1 MFVANSARD
10 LAVTALM
17 RWERE
22 QTYSNV
28 MLDALLQTAKLSPA
42 EAAFTTQLVYGVME
56 RMLTIDWLLE
66 KNSRQPLKKCHPTVR
81 AVLRVAVYQLVYLDK
96 IPSSAAVNEA
106 VKQVKAMKQ
115 PYAAGFVN
123 GLLRAVGET
132 ASRLMA
138 SLPQDL
144 KGHSLRY
151 SIPLPLLQAWDR
163 AYGRETAVALAKAS
177 DEDAPTVVRVNT
189 LKVTVEAFC
198 EQLDRASIA
207 YRAIDGLPAAL
218 IIEDAAALRAIT
230 ALNDRYYV
238 QDAASQWA
246 VQALDAQPHDA
257 VLDMCAAPGGKSFT
271 AAMSMTGQ
279 GRIVSCD
286 LYEEKVHTMSARAK
300 RYGIDCMQ
308 ALCRDASMPLPAE
321 WEGRF
326 DRVICDVPCSG
337 YGVIRRRPEIRY
349 KSPTSFA
356 ELPKLQYTILCEA
369 AKAVKEGGVLQYST
383 CTLRPEENEEVAA
396 RFLREHPSFAPRPLS
411 IAPAAQAHELT
422 MMPHLHQTDGFY
434 VASFRKEE

>member
-1 MFVANSARD
+1 MASNARD
-10 LAVTALM
+10 LAVTALV

-28 MLDALLQTAKLSPA
+28 MLDALLQSAALPAA

-66 KNSRQPLKKCHPTVR
+66 KNSRQPIKKCHPTVR
-81 AVLRVAVYQLVYLDK
+81 AVLRVAVYQIVYLDK
-96 IPSSAAVNEA
+96 IPASAAVNEA

-115 PYAAGFVN
+115 PYAAGYVN
-123 GLLRAVGET
+123 GLLRAVSEAGP
-132 ASRLMA
+132 RLLA

-151 SIPLPLLQAWDR
+151 SIPLALLQAWDR

-177 DEDAPTVVRVNT
+177 DADAPTVVRVNT
-189 LKVTVEAFC
+189 LKTTVESFC
-198 EQLDRASIA
+198 EQLKGASIA
-207 YRAIDGLPAAL
+207 FCPIDGLPAAL
-218 IIEDAAALRAIT
+218 IVEDAAALRAIP
-230 ALNDRYYV
+230 ALSDHYYV

-246 VQALDAQPHDA
+246 VQALAPQPHEKM
-257 VLDMCAAPGGKSFT
+257 LDMCAAPGGKSFT
-271 AAMSMTGQ
+271 AAMHMEGQ

-286 LYEEKVHTMSARAK
+286 LYDEKVKTMAARAK

-308 ALCRDASMPLPAE
+308 TVCRDASSPLPVE

-337 YGVIRRRPEIRY
+337 FGVIRRRPEIRY
-349 KSPTSFA
+349 KSLMSFA
-356 ELPKLQYTILCEA
+356 ELPALQYTILCEA
-369 AKAVKEGGVLQYST
+369 AKAVKAGGVLQYST
-383 CTLRPEENEEVAA
+383 CTLRPEENEEVTA
-396 RFLREHPSFAPRPLS
+396 RFLNAHPSFLPRPLS
-411 IAPAAQAHELT
+411 IAHASQTHELT
-422 MMPHLHQTDGFY
+422 LMPHLHQTDGFY
-434 VASFRKEE
+434 VASFRKEG